1 MYPFLLSLPYY
12 SLTIIL
18 PPLFPSSP
26 LSYWPHFSS
35 LLSPSLS
42 TVTTSQT
49 SSSTQRTKDYE
60 DVLKKALCDLSK
72 SYPVETHELLYNFR
86 LEVILLSSF
95 FLYFI
100 LLVFFLPSVYLIL
113 FHSTGSAKCSFSP
126 FFFPFIF
133 TLFALPFL
141 FISATK
147 LFSRLLFFIPNFFH

>member
-1 MYPFLLSLPYY
+1 MISLMLCIHLNLKFMLFPQFCVPFSCLSPTILSPSSCLPYY

-26 LSYWPHFSS
+26 LSYWPLFST
-35 LLSPSLS
+35 LLYSTLTFSIPLKQHHEDLPALSTLLYCTLLYSHVLYS
-42 TVTTSQT
+42 TVTTSRT

-95 FLYFI
+95 FCF
-100 LLVFFLPSVYLIL
+100 
-113 FHSTGSAKCSFSP
+113 
-126 FFFPFIF
+126 
-133 TLFALPFL
+133 
-141 FISATK
+141 
-147 LFSRLLFFIPNFFH
+147 